1 MTVLAVSGYP
11 LHAPEAYFS
20 YFRQH
25 NVTDV
30 VRLNKKIYEGQRFTD
45 AGFEHHDLFF
55 VDGTTPSD
63 LLTRRFLHIC
73 ESAKGAVAVHCKGET
88 LSRFMKKLLLFFFF
102 FLHLE

>member
-1 MTVLAVSGYP
+1 MTVLALSGYP
-11 LHAPEAYFS
+11 LHAPEVYFS

-88 LSRFMKKLLLFFFF
+88 LSRFMKKPQLFF